1 MFQWVACVES
11 PPPQVFCEAVSVEDV
26 DNAEAVFN

>member
-1 MFQWVACVES
+1 MFQEVACVES
-11 PPPQVFCEAVSVEDV
+11 PPPQVFCEMVPVEEV